1 MHWANPL
8 FLFLFQLGSVCTMG
22 EEGQILT
29 VSEDGTPS
37 LTGAT
42 SAAQPDMIHNLTAQN
57 PEQTLLA
64 TIQNQTAGTG
74 QTSSDSAVTAV
85 ISNPDVASAH
95 LMQLAS
101 LGITPQQQ
109 QQIIL
114 AAQRQ
119 VLQQIQAGLSASQES
134 ASSRWAN
141 KFSHSVAACY
151 LQCVRWCTHTH

>member
-1 MHWANPL
+1 MDD
-8 FLFLFQLGSVCTMG
+8 
-22 EEGQILT
+22 EGQHLT
-29 VSEDGTPS
+29 VNDDGTPG

-42 SAAQPDMIHNLTAQN
+42 SSSQPDMIHNLTVQN

-64 TIQNQTAGTG
+64 TIQNQSAGTG
-74 QTSSDSAVTAV
+74 QSPSDSAVTAV

-109 QQIIL
+109 QQIIM

-119 VLQQIQAGLSASQES
+119 VLQQIQAGLSAGNASQES
-134 ASSRWAN
+134 STSRCVSRSLATVWLPAIYGVSLWCVYALHECGQN
-141 KFSHSVAACY
+141 TGWVWIHS
-151 LQCVRWCTHTH
+151 

>member
-1 MHWANPL
+1 
-8 FLFLFQLGSVCTMG
+8 MG
-22 EEGQILT
+22 EESQILT
-29 VSEDGTPS
+29 VSDDGTPS
-37 LTGAT
+37 LSSAT
-42 SAAQPDMIHNLTAQN
+42 SSAQPDMIHNLTVQN

-64 TIQNQTAGTG
+64 TIQNQAAGTG
-74 QTSSDSAVTAV
+74 QSSSDSAVTAV

-134 ASSRWAN
+134 SSSR
-141 KFSHSVAACY
+141 
-151 LQCVRWCTHTH
+151 